1 MSGRSTG
8 GKGPVVA
15 IGTRAAQSGV
25 YAEPGSGGSA
35 VEGVGTTGN
44 GVKGIGTSGVGVYGV
59 ATAGYGVV
67 AEGDTTTPEKCAFRI
82 VPQDTLPTN
91 ALVGDLCVISGKL
104 NICTV
109 SHTTTPTFVVVG
121 AQTT

>member
-1 MSGRSTG
+1 MIGESSNGIT
-8 GKGPVVA
+8 GPVVGIA
-15 IGTRAAQSGV
+15 DHTGGSGV
-25 YAEPGSGGSA
+25 TGVATTGSG
-35 VEGVGTTGN
+35 VQGTA
-44 GVKGIGTSGVGVYGV
+44 TSGNAVYGV

-67 AEGDTTTPEKCAFRI
+67 AEGDTTSPAKCAFRI

-91 ALVGDLCVISGKL
+91 ALVGDLCVVSGKL

-121 AQTT
+121 DQTA